1 MNQKISI
8 AIDGPVASGKT
19 TVGRLLAHKIGFQFI
34 DTGLMYRAVTWVA
47 ISKNLDIREVESLT
61 TLCESLNMKFLTDG
75 KSETLLVNGE
85 DVTSR
90 LRDPVVES
98 KVSFVARLQNVR
110 KILVKHQQ
118 DMAKGISLVMV
129 GRDIGTVVLPTA
141 DFKIYLD
148 AAVLTRA
155 RRRHIEMAA
164 DNPELTLQSVV
175 GDISQRDKIDIQR
188 TESPLRASADAIKI
202 STDNLTAGE
211 VVESIIKIVE

>member
-1 MNQKISI
+1 MSSQI

-19 TVGRLLAHKIGFQFI
+19 AVGRLLAHKIGFQFI

>member
-19 TVGRLLAHKIGFQFI
+19 AVGRLLAHKIGFQFI

>member
-19 TVGRLLAHKIGFQFI
+19 AVGRLLAHKIGFQFI

-155 RRRHIEMAA
+155 RRRHIEMVA